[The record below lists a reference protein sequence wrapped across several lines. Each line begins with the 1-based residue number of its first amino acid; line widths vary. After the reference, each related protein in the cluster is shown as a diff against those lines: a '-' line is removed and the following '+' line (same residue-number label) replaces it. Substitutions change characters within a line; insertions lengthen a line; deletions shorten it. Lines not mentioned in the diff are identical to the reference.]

1 MVHSIAAVRAL
12 KSSLLATA
20 GGKGG
25 AETPKQ
31 AMLCLAGLCYLF
43 GFQLNTVTVV
53 IFIMNFGPSSLNPI
67 TPSLRRSLWA
77 IASLAPLTR
86 RRSTSWGQSS

>member
-1 MVHSIAAVRAL
+1 MRF
-12 KSSLLATA
+12 
-20 GGKGG
+20 
-25 AETPKQ
+25 
-31 AMLCLAGLCYLF
+31 LAGLCYLF

-53 IFIMNFGPSSLNPI
+53 IFIMNFGPSSLNPV